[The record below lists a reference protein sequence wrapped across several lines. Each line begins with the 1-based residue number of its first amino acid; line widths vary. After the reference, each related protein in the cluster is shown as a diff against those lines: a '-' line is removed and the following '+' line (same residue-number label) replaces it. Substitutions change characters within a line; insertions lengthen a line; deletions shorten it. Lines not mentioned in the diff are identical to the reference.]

1 LISTGVEVIV
11 SLVSSTSI
19 PSRNVIVVPCGAR
32 KNSIA
37 SEARSLYTGSL
48 FTEVLAAA
56 VAEVGEEN
64 VLILSALHGLLP
76 LDEVVAPY
84 ECKMGDAGALDR
96 RDSGLMELAAQV
108 ICFGL
113 HRTGTTVYTMLPNA
127 YERIMDEA
135 LRLAGGTSTVP
146 VYEATAGMG
155 EHKAIAKGMRTAA

>member
-1 LISTGVEVIV
+1 MSTTATARRDVIV
-11 SLVSSTSI
+11 I
-19 PSRNVIVVPCGAR
+19 PCGAR
-32 KNSIA
+32 KTSTA
-37 SEARSLYTGSL
+37 VEARSLYTGSL

-96 RDSGLMELAAQV
+96 RDGGLFELAAQ
-108 ICFGL
+108 IIGYGI
-113 HRTGTTVYTMLPNA
+113 HRFEVTVYSMLPKA
-127 YERIMDEA
+127 YEAIMDEA
-135 LRLAGGTSTVP
+135 LRLAGGLCTVP

-155 EHKAIAKGMRTAA
+155 EHKGIAKAMRAAA